1 MGAITEERVL
11 KVIHRPQNKI
21 NQLKR
26 LLIKSSLFVN
36 VYMSKAEL
44 KAELKKVNTAID
56 KKILE
61 GKGYPEYKDL
71 AERHKRIINLLKQ

>member
-1 MGAITEERVL
+1 
-11 KVIHRPQNKI
+11 
-21 NQLKR
+21 
-26 LLIKSSLFVN
+26 
-36 VYMSKAEL
+36 MSKTEL

-61 GKGYPEYKDL
+61 GKGYADYKDL